1 MVVAG
6 SFALLVLTVLSL
18 HSASAAIVTAG
29 RNGQMVGLPGETRGE
44 YIRHMS
50 PELISLLKQDLPDIR
65 DIRIVDGP
73 SGPRLDMPLTGC
85 RDSMDCHQR
94 FTNYLGLLVRM
105 IETGKRRK

>member
-1 MVVAG
+1 MVVIGFLA
-6 SFALLVLTVLSL
+6 LVLTVLSIQ
-18 HSASAAIVTAG
+18 SASAAIVTG
-29 RNGQMVGLPGETRGE
+29 RTGQMLGETRGE
-44 YIRHMS
+44 YLRQMS